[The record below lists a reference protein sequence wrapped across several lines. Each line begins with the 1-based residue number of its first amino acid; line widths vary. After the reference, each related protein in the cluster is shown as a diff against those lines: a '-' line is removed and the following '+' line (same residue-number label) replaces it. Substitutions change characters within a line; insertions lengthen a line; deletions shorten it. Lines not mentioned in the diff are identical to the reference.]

1 MSTREY
7 TNSPKPVGEDE
18 IIAFTID
25 TSTWPG
31 TGDPTSIVTTLTAE
45 DGSSTSGKLTG
56 SDSTSG
62 DTITTKGV
70 TGLTAGV
77 RYRMETKWVKSGNT
91 MESFGFVEAET

>member
-1 MSTREY
+1 MSAREY
-7 TNSPKPVGEDE
+7 TNSPKDVGKDE
-18 IIAFTID
+18 VIAFTID

-31 TGDPTSIVTTLTAE
+31 TGDPTSISTTLTAE

-56 SDSTSG
+56 SDSNSG

-77 RYRMETKWVKSGNT
+77 RYRIETKWRKSGNT
-91 MESFGFVEAET
+91 LEAYGFIPAET